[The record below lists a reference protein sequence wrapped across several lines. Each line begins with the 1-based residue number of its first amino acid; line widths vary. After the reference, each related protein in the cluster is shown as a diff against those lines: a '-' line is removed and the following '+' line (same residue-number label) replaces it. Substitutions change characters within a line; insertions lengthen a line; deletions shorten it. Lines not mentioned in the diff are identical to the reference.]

1 MKVLKISFN
10 VLKFVNVI
18 YEKRVKKSLIK
29 VDNIF
34 DYELLLQKD
43 IQYSGI
49 IYLSQF
55 EQWK

>member
-29 VDNIF
+29 GDNIF
-34 DYELLLQKD
+34 DYELLL
-43 IQYSGI
+43 
-49 IYLSQF
+49 
-55 EQWK
+55 